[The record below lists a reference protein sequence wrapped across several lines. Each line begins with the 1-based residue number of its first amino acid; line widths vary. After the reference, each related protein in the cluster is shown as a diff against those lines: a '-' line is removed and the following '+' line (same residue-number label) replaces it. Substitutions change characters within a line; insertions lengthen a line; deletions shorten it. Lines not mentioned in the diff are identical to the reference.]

1 LINYTLFA
9 YSVYLRRIPIVADIR
24 IYAQLYK
31 VSLQRVIM
39 VYKVLSV
46 SEKERAIIMN
56 NASVSS
62 TTNQHVDYR
71 NCVCIKPW
79 GHEFLVYESDTLGIW
94 CLTIRKGHG
103 TSLHTHFHKD
113 TFVIVLSG
121 TAKLTLIDNEVIVL
135 GPLSSVH
142 VPKNKFHAFSSFSD
156 EVVLLEIE
164 IFDSTAKFSDKNDL
178 LRIDDQYNRKKTGYE
193 GSVQKVYDNLDTYDY
208 FNIHN
213 GFTRTLN
220 GTTISVSN
228 TYTQVDD
235 ITTGYTILLRGTVY
249 ADGQY
254 LKEGSIMNRTTPPTS
269 DPSNLFMTVRNLYS
283 MEDSKIIHSFEQLQA
298 VVAETKKMNKKI
310 VLTSGC
316 YDILHVGHLYNLK
329 TAKSLCDTFFVALS
343 SDAQIQKL
351 KGASRPVNTYND
363 RINVFKTLPY
373 IDYIILYDEENI
385 EKEETLGQI
394 MKIVGPNIWTKG
406 SDYTVEKIVDKH
418 PYLNKVV
425 IIDNVKDKSTTNI
438 IKKIEGSSR

>member
-1 LINYTLFA
+1 
-9 YSVYLRRIPIVADIR
+9 
-24 IYAQLYK
+24 
-31 VSLQRVIM
+31 M
-39 VYKVLSV
+39 VYRVLSV
-46 SEKERAIIMN
+46 SEKELAIIRN

-62 TTNQHVDYR
+62 TTNEQVDYGK
-71 NCVCIKPW
+71 CVCIKPW
-79 GHEFLVYESDTLGIW
+79 GHEFLVYENDTIGMW

-135 GPLSSVH
+135 PPLSSVH

-193 GSVQKVYDNLDTYDY
+193 GSVQKVYDMLDSYDY
-208 FNIHN
+208 FSIYN
-213 GFTRTLN
+213 GLTHIIN
-220 GTTISVSN
+220 GTTISVST
-228 TYTQVDD
+228 TYTPFDD
-235 ITTGYTILLRGTVY
+235 INTGYTILLRGTVY
-249 ADGQY
+249 ADGVY
-254 LKEGSIMNRTTPPTS
+254 LKEGSIMNTITQPTGS

-283 MEDSKIIHSFEQLQA
+283 REDSKIIHSFEQLQS
-298 VVAETKKMNKKI
+298 VVAETKKMKKKI

-316 YDILHVGHLYNLK
+316 YDILHVGHLHNLK
-329 TAKSLCDTFFVALS
+329 TAKSLCDTLFVALS
-343 SDAQIQKL
+343 SDSQIQKL
-351 KGASRPVNTYND
+351 KGTNRPVNTYND

-385 EKEETLGQI
+385 EKEETLGKI
-394 MKIVGPNIWTKG
+394 MKIVGPDTWTKG

-438 IKKIEGSSR
+438 IKKIEGSRG